1 VTDADNPHR
10 LPPPV
15 TDDPAG
21 STTAP
26 IKETVSAD
34 EVRAS
39 VRSGGITKEAAV
51 GPEAITPAAGG
62 NVKGYAP
69 LSGLQQAALWVVIG
83 SGLALCVELALATAG
98 WMWMGPAAPT
108 LPAAPTPMADTPT
121 PGAYATAVAEYKIV
135 TGAILDN
142 YKLQND
148 ANTSRSKDLI
158 DSTGVKVIVP
168 ILTLVLGYL
177 FGVKGSNSG

>member
-1 VTDADNPHR
+1 VTDAAKPAPDPNQPQPA
-10 LPPPV
+10 PP
-15 TDDPAG
+15 
-21 STTAP
+21 
-26 IKETVSAD
+26 KETVEAN

-39 VRSGGITKEAAV
+39 LAGAIKKEDPV
-51 GPEAITPAAGG
+51 GPDSITPAAGG

-69 LSGLQQAALWVVIG
+69 LTGIQQAALWVVIG

-98 WMWMGPAAPT
+98 WMWMGPPGPT
-108 LPAAPTPMADTPT
+108 LPGVPTPIAGTPT

-135 TGAILDN
+135 TGVILDN

-148 ANTSRSKDLI
+148 ANSARSKDLI
-158 DSTGVKVIVP
+158 DATGVKVIVP

-177 FGVKGSNSG
+177 FGVKGANSG